1 MSVEH
6 RLGTTK
12 KLYYYCFSDILN
24 MRFIVSTS
32 TLLKQLL
39 AVNGASSSSTVLPI
53 LENFLFEIKNGV
65 LTVSAT
71 DLQTSMT
78 TSLTVESKED
88 GKVAIPSKILLETL
102 KTLPDQPIS
111 FSVDDK
117 TFAIEISAGDG
128 KYKLSGEN
136 GEDFPKIPVV
146 ENPSSVSMP
155 ASVLSEAINKT
166 LFAVSSDEL
175 RPAMTGVYCQLS
187 PEHTTFVATD
197 AHKLVRY
204 RRLDTKSEA
213 AATFILP
220 KKALALL
227 KSSLPSDDVSVAVEY
242 NNTSAFFKFGNINL
256 VCRLI
261 DERYPDYEAVIPTN
275 NPNKLV
281 IDRTLFLNCLRRV
294 VIFANKT
301 THQVRLKISGSELNI
316 SSEDI
321 DFANE
326 AHERLSCQYEGED
339 MEIGFNAKFLIE
351 MLNNLSGEEVLLEMS
366 SPNRAGL
373 LMPQTHDEQ
382 EEVLMLVMPVML
394 NNYV

>member
-1 MSVEH
+1 
-6 RLGTTK
+6 
-12 KLYYYCFSDILN
+12 

-32 TLLKQLL
+32 TLLKQLQ

-53 LENFLFEIKNGV
+53 LENFLFEIKDGL

-78 TSLTVESKED
+78 TSLAVESKED

-117 TFAIEISAGDG
+117 TFAIEINAGDG

-146 ENPSSVSMP
+146 ENPSSVAMP
-155 ASVLSEAINKT
+155 ASVLAEAINKT

-187 PEHTTFVATD
+187 PQHITFVATD

-204 RRLDTKSEA
+204 RRLDTKSESA
-213 AATFILP
+213 ANLILP
-220 KKALALL
+220 KKALTLL
-227 KSSLPSDDVSVAVEY
+227 KASLPSDDVSVAIEY
-242 NNTSAFFKFGNINL
+242 NSTSAFFRFGNINL
-256 VCRLI
+256 ICRLI
-261 DERYPDYEAVIPTN
+261 DERYPDYDAVIPTN
-275 NPNKLV
+275 NPNKL
-281 IDRTLFLNCLRRV
+281 ILDRALFLNCLRRV

-301 THQVRLKISGSELNI
+301 THQVRLKITGSELNI
-316 SSEDI
+316 SSEDV
-321 DFANE
+321 DFSNE
-326 AHERLSCQYEGED
+326 AHERLTCQYEGED

-351 MLNNLSGEEVLLEMS
+351 MLNNLSGEEILLEMS

-373 LMPQTHDEQ
+373 LMPQTHDDAED
-382 EEVLMLVMPVML
+382 VLMLVMPVML
-394 NNYV
+394 NNYA

>member
-1 MSVEH
+1 
-6 RLGTTK
+6 
-12 KLYYYCFSDILN
+12 

-53 LENFLFEIKNGV
+53 LENFLFEIKDGT

-78 TSLTVESKED
+78 TSLAVESKED
-88 GKVAIPSKILLETL
+88 GKVAVPSKILLETL

-117 TFAIEISAGDG
+117 TFSIEISAGDG

-146 ENPSSVSMP
+146 ENGSSVAMP
-155 ASVLSEAINKT
+155 ASVLAEAINKT

-187 PEHTTFVATD
+187 PEHITFVATD

-204 RRLDTKSEA
+204 RRLDTKSESA
-213 AATFILP
+213 TTFILP
-220 KKALALL
+220 KKALTLL
-227 KSSLPSDDVSVAVEY
+227 KSSLPSDDVHVAIEY

-256 VCRLI
+256 ICRLI
-261 DERYPDYEAVIPTN
+261 DERYPDYEAVIPKD

-281 IDRTLFLNCLRRV
+281 IDRSLFLNCLRRV

-351 MLNNLSGEEVLLEMS
+351 MLNNLGGEEVLLEMS
-366 SPNRAGL
+366 TPNRAGL
-373 LMPQTHDEQ
+373 LMPQTHDDQ
-382 EEVLMLVMPVML
+382 EDVLMLVMPVML
-394 NNYV
+394 NTYA